1 MDIKSTIDIKPT
13 KLNAIIFGNS
23 GCGKTTLAS
32 TLQGKT
38 IVVSLESGLLSL
50 RKFNVDY
57 VEIKSITPKSRYEQL
72 QKTMIEISKSDYEN
86 VFIDSLTDIAQ
97 TFVDCA
103 KEDFP
108 DPKQSFPM
116 WGKYNERINSFL
128 KYTRDMDKNV
138 FYTALMKTE
147 KDELG
152 RRYNAP
158 DLAGSISTKSA
169 ALFDFVFPMISF
181 KNEEGELKRVL
192 ITSSDDTYI
201 SKDRSSSL
209 NAFEEPNLSNII
221 NKVFNQGEKND

>member
-1 MDIKSTIDIKPT
+1 
-13 KLNAIIFGNS
+13 
-23 GCGKTTLAS
+23 
-32 TLQGKT
+32 
-38 IVVSLESGLLSL
+38 
-50 RKFNVDY
+50 
-57 VEIKSITPKSRYEQL
+57 
-72 QKTMIEISKSDYEN
+72 MIEISKSDYEN

-152 RRYNAP
+152 RRYNVP